1 MKKSTFFLSC
11 FLGAF
16 LLLLLV
22 VVIGLAVGYRFSVY
36 HANDETYYFF
46 GKKEEGTVYYAQ
58 RQADYVPG
66 ELRFS
71 DGDVYKG
78 EIEDYLPNG
87 EGVYTRESGEKV
99 TGRFDDGRP
108 DGLCTVEFVDGSH
121 METTFSKGVPQG
133 EASVTIVYDDGSAD
147 TLNGKIFS
155 AFFAESVAYFY
166 RNGTNYEG
174 GYNNSRV
181 EVWGTLTFADN
192 SRYEGGFLLGE
203 PSGYGTYTFPDGSV
217 YRGDFAEGLPQGQ
230 GTYTYSENGI
240 VREVTGEF
248 YRGVLISSGSSG
260 EEEAGGTTP

>member
-1 MKKSTFFLSC
+1 M
-11 FLGAF
+11 
-16 LLLLLV
+16 
-22 VVIGLAVGYRFSVY
+22 
-36 HANDETYYFF
+36 
-46 GKKEEGTVYYAQ
+46 
-58 RQADYVPG
+58 
-66 ELRFS
+66 
-71 DGDVYKG
+71 
-78 EIEDYLPNG
+78 
-87 EGVYTRESGEKV
+87 
-99 TGRFDDGRP
+99 
-108 DGLCTVEFVDGSH
+108 
-121 METTFSKGVPQG
+121 
-133 EASVTIVYDDGSAD
+133 
-147 TLNGKIFS
+147 
-155 AFFAESVAYFY
+155 AYFY

-248 YRGVLISSGSSG
+248 YRGVLVSSGSSG